1 MEHVSHSAPEP
12 VSEPAS
18 EPAPESL
25 RTFDLF
31 EDALASARKTA
42 SSQGY
47 SLAIHRRQTN
57 SEGVESSVR
66 LRCSKAL
73 KYVPHDTGTHPS
85 KKRRTKTRKEACPFR
100 LLISRDADGRWSIKP
115 SQNLAAR
122 EHSHDPDSFGT
133 FPADRGSILR
143 RHSAF
148 ILAQW
153 HARVKMHQI
162 LTGLRHIGDPDT
174 CLVRGQDIANFI
186 KAHERAGLGGKT
198 SIQRATR

>member
-1 MEHVSHSAPEP
+1 MERAPDSAP
-12 VSEPAS
+12 EPAS
-18 EPAPESL
+18 EPL
-25 RTFDLF
+25 RTFDSF
-31 EDALASARKTA
+31 ENALVSARGTA
-42 SSQGY
+42 SSKGY

-73 KYVPHDTGTHPS
+73 KYTPHDTGTHPS

-100 LLISRDADGRWSIKP
+100 LLIARDTDGRWSIKP
-115 SQNLAAR
+115 SQNPAAR

-133 FPADRGSILR
+133 FPADRGSIMR

-162 LTGLRHIGDPDT
+162 LTGLRHIGDPDA
-174 CLVRGQDIANFI
+174 CIIRGQDIANFI
-186 KAHERAGLGGKT
+186 KAHERAGRGSKT
-198 SIQRATR
+198 SFQGATR